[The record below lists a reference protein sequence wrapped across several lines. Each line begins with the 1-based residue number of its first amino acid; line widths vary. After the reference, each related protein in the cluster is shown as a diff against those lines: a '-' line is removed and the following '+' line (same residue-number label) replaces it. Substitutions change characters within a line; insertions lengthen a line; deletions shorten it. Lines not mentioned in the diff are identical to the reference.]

1 MSNTN
6 YSTDVAILGAGPV
19 GLTIANYLSK
29 QGVSVTMVEQLD
41 SLIDYPRAIGI
52 DDESLRTI
60 QSLGLVDQV
69 LPHTTPNHAM
79 RFLTPKGRCFADI
92 QPLTREFGF
101 SRRNA
106 FIQPQVDQILL
117 QGLKQYENTQVLFS
131 RQLTQFSQDAEGVT
145 LNLQNEQGDTETVR
159 AQYLIACDTA
169 YLPVL

>member
-6 YSTDVAILGAGPV
+6 YTTQVAILGADPV

-29 QGVSVTMVEQLD
+29 QGVQVTVVEQLD

-92 QPLTREFGF
+92 QPLTREFSF

-106 FIQPQVDQILL
+106 FIQPQVDNVLL
-117 QGLKQYENTQVLFS
+117 QGLKQYKKLKYFS
-131 RQLTQFSQDAEGVT
+131 PVT
-145 LNLQNEQGDTETVR
+145 
-159 AQYLIACDTA
+159 
-169 YLPVL
+169 

>member
-6 YSTDVAILGAGPV
+6 YTTEVAILGAGPV
-19 GLTIANYLSK
+19 GLTLANYLSK
-29 QGVSVTMVEQLD
+29 QGVVVTIVEQLD

-60 QSLGLVDQV
+60 QSLGLVEQV

-101 SRRNA
+101 PRRNA
-106 FIQPQVDQILL
+106 FIQPQVDNVLL
-117 QGLKQYENTQVLFS
+117 QGLKQYKNTQVLFS
-131 RQLTQFSQDAEGVT
+131 RQLTHFSQDAEGVT
-145 LNLQNEQGDTETVR
+145 LNLQNKDGVAETVS
-159 AQYLIACDTA
+159 AQYLIPCDGGN
-169 YLPVL
+169 Y

>member
-1 MSNTN
+1 MDIRDEQYKLHHWSG
-6 YSTDVAILGAGPV
+6 DFGAGPV

-29 QGVSVTMVEQLD
+29 QGVQVTVVEQLD

-106 FIQPQVDQILL
+106 FIQPQVDNVLL
-117 QGLKQYENTQVLFS
+117 EGLKQYKKNWSTFLS
-131 RQLTQFSQDAEGVT
+131 PS
-145 LNLQNEQGDTETVR
+145 DTF
-159 AQYLIACDTA
+159 QPGCWGCNFKCSD
-169 YLPVL
+169 

>member
-41 SLIDYPRAIGI
+41 SVIDYPRAIGL

-79 RFLTPKGRCFADI
+79 RFLAPTARCFADI
-92 QPLTREFGF
+92 QPLAREFGF
-101 SRRNA
+101 SRRNG
-106 FIQPQVDQILL
+106 FIQPQVDQALL
-117 QGLKQYENTQVLFS
+117 QGLKQYDNTQVLFS
-131 RQLTQFSQDAEGVT
+131 RQLTQLSQDAEGVT
-145 LNLQNEQGDTETVR
+145 
-159 AQYLIACDTA
+159 
-169 YLPVL
+169 